1 MNYRFIV
8 WVVLAILAAIK
19 LYTKKKVDNID
30 GFGGITTRDEIE
42 QAKKKR

>member
-8 WVVLAILAAIK
+8 WVVLAILVAIK
-19 LYTKKKVDNID
+19 LYTKKVDNID